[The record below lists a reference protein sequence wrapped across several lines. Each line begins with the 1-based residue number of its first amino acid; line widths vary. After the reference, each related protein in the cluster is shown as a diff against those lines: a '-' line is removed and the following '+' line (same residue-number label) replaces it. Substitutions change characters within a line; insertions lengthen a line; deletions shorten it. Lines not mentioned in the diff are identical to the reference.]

1 MAPTHAPRDKDNHQ
15 YIKLVQHPSGRI
27 SGVCSIV
34 LDDEIASACCMHA
47 TFFFILLVWHSCDCD
62 DLHTRQHS
70 ALIFQQ
76 VSTQA
81 LSTQQGQLGA
91 WDERRDDPAR
101 VIQFTGAQEAFHPQL
116 SDSDRSSAP
125 EALRAWSGPSTG
137 KGQGGQLHMAPRS

>member
-1 MAPTHAPRDKDNHQ
+1 
-15 YIKLVQHPSGRI
+15 
-27 SGVCSIV
+27 
-34 LDDEIASACCMHA
+34 MHA

-101 VIQFTGAQEAFHPQL
+101 VIQFTGGQEAFHPLL

-125 EALRAWSGPSTG
+125 EAFRAWSGPSTG